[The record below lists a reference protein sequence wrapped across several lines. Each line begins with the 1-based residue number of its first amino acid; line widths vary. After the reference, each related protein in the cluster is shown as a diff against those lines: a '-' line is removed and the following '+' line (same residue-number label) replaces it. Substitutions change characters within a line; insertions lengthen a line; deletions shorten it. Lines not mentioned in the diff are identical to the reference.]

1 MLRRKLKYEQSE
13 FSGIWD
19 DITDSVSSLFD
30 KVPNFYDEGVALF
43 NKGIEYTKDK
53 ILEAK
58 DLMAALLSKQS
69 EVDKAIA
76 AIPDTEEGRREK
88 LELSKKR
95 DESRGTFE
103 EYVIPAWTSFTNA
116 LGISSDPKKAKEDFT
131 FGVVPIAALAI
142 SASAATAAIAVIY
155 WSKRSYDFEDELLKN
170 AELAKI
176 KYSQTS
182 ATGNLANLTG
192 NLKWPLILGGIGLLG
207 LIGIKYVTA
216 AKVILKK

>member
-1 MLRRKLKYEQSE
+1 MYRKKLKFEQSE

-19 DITDSVSSLFD
+19 DITDSVSSIFD

-58 DLMAALLSKQS
+58 DLMSALLSKQS

-116 LGISSDPKKAKEDFT
+116 LGISSDPKKAKEDYT
-131 FGVVPIAALAI
+131 FGVAPIVIGAI
-142 SASAATAAIAVIY
+142 TGGVAITAVTVIY
-155 WSKRSYDFEDELLKN
+155 WAKRNYDFEDELLKN

-182 ATGNLANLTG
+182 TTGNIANLTG
-192 NLKWPLILGGIGLLG
+192 NLKWPLIIGGLGVLG